1 MFRSR
6 QRDVVYPQAEHQRL
20 AGVIAAAWGN
30 DHVERPPLPFASW
43 IRGVAMHDRA
53 YGELDNDPIGAIAPE
68 RWIEIQTRAVEPQ
81 AGDPV
86 VDLVVAMHVQR
97 LADDFVELDA
107 HVPDRLADAGVD
119 LADAAAADVITN
131 LCDTLSFTFCF
142 EESAAGTVGSFSYT
156 VSADGS
162 ATLAPWPLGVPELTE
177 TVVGYR
183 ADGYPQRLDP
193 VERVFRLLPS

>member
-1 MFRSR
+1 
-6 QRDVVYPQAEHQRL
+6 VYPQAEHQRL

-30 DHVERPPLPFASW
+30 DQVDLPPLPFESW
-43 IRGVAMHDRA
+43 VRGVAVHDRA
-53 YGELDNDPIGAIAPE
+53 YGELDTDLIGAVAPE

-107 HVPDRLADAGVD
+107 HVPDRLADAGVEQ
-119 LADAAAADVITN
+119 ADAAAADVITN

-142 EESAAGTVGSFSYT
+142 EEHASGTIGAFSYT
-156 VSADGS
+156 VDADGS
-162 ATLAPWPLGVPELTE
+162 ATLTPWPLGVPELTE
-177 TVVGYR
+177 MVVGYR
-183 ADGYPQRLDP
+183 EDGYPQRLNP
-193 VERVFRLLPS
+193 VERVFRLAPASS

>member
-1 MFRSR
+1 
-6 QRDVVYPQAEHQRL
+6 VYPQAEHQRL

-30 DHVERPPLPFASW
+30 DQVKRPPLPFESW
-43 IRGVAMHDRA
+43 VRGVAVHDRA
-53 YGELDNDPIGAIAPE
+53 YGELDEDLIG
-68 RWIEIQTRAVEPQ
+68 AVEPQ
-81 AGDPV
+81 ADDPV

-119 LADAAAADVITN
+119 PADAATADVITD

-142 EESAAGTVGSFSYT
+142 EEPASGSIGSFSYT
-156 VSADGS
+156 VGTDGS
-162 ATLAPWPLGVPELTE
+162 ATLAPWPLDVTELTE

-183 ADGYPQRLDP
+183 ADGYPERLDP
-193 VERVFRLLPS
+193 VERVFRLVPASD

>member
-1 MFRSR
+1 
-6 QRDVVYPQAEHQRL
+6 VYPQAEHQRL

-30 DHVERPPLPFASW
+30 DQVERPPLPFESW
-43 IRGVAMHDRA
+43 VRGVAVHDRA
-53 YGELDNDPIGAIAPE
+53 YGELDTDLIGAIAPE
-68 RWIEIQTRAVEPQ
+68 RWIEIQTPAVEPQ

-97 LADDFVELDA
+97 LADDFVDLDA
-107 HVPDRLADAGVD
+107 HVPDRLADAGVEPE
-119 LADAAAADVITN
+119 DAAAADVITN

-142 EESAAGTVGSFSYT
+142 EEPASGSVGAFSYA

-193 VERVFRLLPS
+193 VERVFRLRPA

>member
-1 MFRSR
+1 
-6 QRDVVYPQAEHQRL
+6 VYPQAEHQRL

-30 DHVERPPLPFASW
+30 DHVERPPLPFESW
-43 IRGVAMHDRA
+43 VRGVAVHDRA
-53 YGELDNDPIGAIAPE
+53 YDELDDDAIGAIAPE

-97 LADDFVELDA
+97 LADNFVELDA
-107 HVPDRLADAGVD
+107 HVAERLADAGVD
-119 LADAAAADVITN
+119 PADAAAADEITD
-131 LCDTLSFTFCF
+131 LCDRLSFSFCF
-142 EESAAGTVGSFSYT
+142 EESASGSVGSFSYT

-162 ATLAPWPLGVPELTE
+162 ATLTPWPLGAPELTE
-177 TVVGYR
+177 TVVGYQ

-193 VERVFRLLPS
+193 VERVFHLLPA

>member
-1 MFRSR
+1 M
-6 QRDVVYPQAEHQRL
+6 VYPQAEHQRL

-30 DHVERPPLPFASW
+30 DDVRRPPLPFDSW
-43 IRGVAMHDRA
+43 VRGVAVHDRA
-53 YGELDNDPIGAIAPE
+53 YGELDEDEIGAVAPE

-97 LADDFVELDA
+97 LAEDFVELDA

-119 LADAAAADVITN
+119 PADAAAADAITE
-131 LCDTLSFTFCF
+131 LCDRLSFSFCF
-142 EESAAGTVGSFSYT
+142 EDSAAGDVGAFSYT
-156 VSADGS
+156 VGADGS

-177 TVVGYR
+177 TVVGYL

-193 VERVFRLLPS
+193 FERVFRLRPAA

>member
-1 MFRSR
+1 
-6 QRDVVYPQAEHQRL
+6 VYPQAEHQRL

-30 DHVERPPLPFASW
+30 DEVKRPPLPFESW
-43 IRGVAMHDRA
+43 VRGVAVHDRA
-53 YGELDNDPIGAIAPE
+53 YGELDEDLIGAATPA
-68 RWIEIQTRAVEPQ
+68 RWIEIQTPAVEPQ
-81 AGDPV
+81 ADDPV

-119 LADAAAADVITN
+119 PADAAAADVITN

-142 EESAAGTVGSFSYT
+142 EEPASGSIGSFSYT
-156 VSADGS
+156 VGTDGS
-162 ATLAPWPLGVPELTE
+162 ATLAPWPLGVTELTE

-183 ADGYPQRLDP
+183 AGGYPERLDP
-193 VERVFRLLPS
+193 VERVFRLGPAPD

>member
-1 MFRSR
+1 
-6 QRDVVYPQAEHQRL
+6 VYPQAEHQRL

-30 DHVERPPLPFASW
+30 DQVERPPLPFESW
-43 IRGVAMHDRA
+43 VRGVAVHDRA
-53 YGELDNDPIGAIAPE
+53 YGELDTDLIGAIAPE
-68 RWIEIQTRAVEPQ
+68 RWIEIQTPAVEPQ
-81 AGDPV
+81 TGDAV

-97 LADDFVELDA
+97 LADDFVDLDA
-107 HVPDRLADAGVD
+107 HVPDRLADAGVEPE
-119 LADAAAADVITN
+119 DAAAADVITN

-142 EESAAGTVGSFSYT
+142 EEPASGSVGAFSYA

-193 VERVFRLLPS
+193 VERVFRLRPA

>member
-1 MFRSR
+1 M
-6 QRDVVYPQAEHQRL
+6 YPQAEHQRL
-20 AGVIAAAWGN
+20 AGVIATAWGN
-30 DHVERPPLPFASW
+30 DQVERPPLPFESW
-43 IRGVAMHDRA
+43 VRGVAVHDRA
-53 YGELDNDPIGAIAPE
+53 YGELDEDQIGAVAPE
-68 RWIEIQTRAVEPQ
+68 RWIEIQTPAVEPQ

-119 LADAAAADVITN
+119 PADAAAGDVITN

-142 EESAAGTVGSFSYT
+142 EAPASGSIGSFSYT
-156 VSADGS
+156 VGADGS
-162 ATLAPWPLGVPELTE
+162 ATLAPWPLSVPELTE

-183 ADGYPQRLDP
+183 ADGYPERLDP
-193 VERVFRLLPS
+193 VERVFRLLPA

>member
-1 MFRSR
+1 
-6 QRDVVYPQAEHQRL
+6 VYPQAEHQRL

-30 DHVERPPLPFASW
+30 DQVERPPLPFESW
-43 IRGVAMHDRA
+43 VRGVAVHDRA
-53 YGELDNDPIGAIAPE
+53 YGELDEDLIGTVAPE
-68 RWIEIQTRAVEPQ
+68 RWIEIQTPAVEPQ

-119 LADAAAADVITN
+119 PADAAAADVITN

-142 EESAAGTVGSFSYT
+142 EEPASGSIGSFSYT
-156 VSADGS
+156 VDADGS
-162 ATLAPWPLGVPELTE
+162 ATLAPWPLDVPELIE

-183 ADGYPQRLDP
+183 ADGYPERLDP
-193 VERVFRLLPS
+193 VERVFRLAPGPG